1 MRPRIGDTVLIL
13 ESRNQLARLTTE
25 GVVAAILTPTPSHPS
40 GIRVRL
46 NTGAV
51 GRVKAVL
58 SDRFEAVR

>member
-13 ESRNQLARLTTE
+13 EARNQMARLTTE
-25 GVVAAILTPTPSHPS
+25 GVVTAILTPTPSHPS

-46 NTGAV
+46 DSGAV

-58 SDRFEAVR
+58 TDRFEATR